1 MVSLLQEPEEYGY
14 YGNYLA
20 DPSVRLAIH
29 VGNLTYN
36 DGTPVEKHLLN
47 DIMASVKP
55 WIAVLLNNYKVGR
68 CHRQLLLV
76 LYNGSVQFSNWYTLQ
91 TVLSSTLPPNSALT
105 GYAIEMAVLI
115 SLPLSTKIIPMILT
129 LSVSSEKNK
138 KILEC

>member
-1 MVSLLQEPEEYGY
+1 MASLRQEPEEYGY

-55 WIAVLLNNYKVGR
+55 WIAVLLDNYKVGK
-68 CHRQLLLV
+68 CHALFLIAFLS
-76 LYNGSVQFSNWYTLQ
+76 NPGS
-91 TVLSSTLPPNSALT
+91 LSSSTTRQNPYNQAELSH
-105 GYAIEMAVLI
+105 AIR
-115 SLPLSTKIIPMILT
+115 K
-129 LSVSSEKNK
+129 SVTCERESVCVCVFT
-138 KILEC
+138 ITYYY

>member
-1 MVSLLQEPEEYGY
+1 MASLRQEPEEYGY

-55 WIAVLLNNYKVGR
+55 WIAVLLDNYKVGK
-68 CHRQLLLV
+68 CHALFLIAFL
-76 LYNGSVQFSNWYTLQ
+76 SNP
-91 TVLSSTLPPNSALT
+91 VSLSSTTTRWGNRALSSFFVHFCQT
-105 GYAIEMAVLI
+105 LDRCSPRQLQGGEMSWVFFLLHF
-115 SLPLSTKIIPMILT
+115 SIL
-129 LSVSSEKNK
+129 
-138 KILEC
+138 